1 MKKSNRSYSLVQRLR
16 AILWG
21 MLLVPPAVGLAF
33 FLAHSSHVLQGEAEA
48 DLRAALSLQQQFL
61 EYWAG
66 ERVQDVGHLASDP
79 RVLSLPAAS
88 LRDMLRGMLQAT
100 PAFDDLVVV
109 DEHGRTRADP
119 KYPAGVD
126 VSDREYFRAA
136 RAGRS
141 FVSDVI
147 TSRSSGGKIIVV
159 AAPVRDAQG
168 RFRGLVFGAVP
179 LDTLLGF
186 LQSLHAE
193 TSSRT
198 YLLDAKGN
206 LLSPPVDP
214 DKPGDKP
221 LRSLRA
227 GDAIFDQ
234 AQARTVSSGVYRD
247 HAGERVVGAYRF
259 VLNDRWLL
267 VGEKPEA
274 EIMLVHAGVVGLPL
288 LGAALLF
295 FIFGPMALRLARS
308 LEEPVRR
315 LEEHSR
321 KIEGGDFDVQCDP
334 EPQAGDPQEIRRL
347 NVAYCLMVDRVRDTL
362 DALRQASLTDHL
374 TGSANRKHLFQEGP
388 RLIDAGL
395 RAGMPVSLLM
405 LDLDNFKNVNDTF
418 GHAAG
423 DAVLTAFAELLE
435 RMVRQ
440 SDIFARVG
448 GEEFAVLA
456 PNAGQTAAVELA
468 ERIRLAVAALPVPF
482 GGQTL
487 SITVSIGTAT
497 LNVGPDTDRASGLR
511 AALESLMAL
520 ADDALYTAKRNGR
533 NRVESMALSPVPA
546 RV

>member
-1 MKKSNRSYSLVQRLR
+1 MQKSNRSYSLVRRLR
-16 AILWG
+16 AILWA
-21 MLLVPPAVGLAF
+21 MLLVPPAVGLGF
-33 FLAHSSHVLQGEAEA
+33 FLVYSSHVLQGEAEA

-61 EYWAG
+61 EYWVG
-66 ERVQDVGHLASDP
+66 ERVQDVSQLASDP
-79 RVLSLPAAS
+79 RVLSQPAPS
-88 LRDMLRGMLQAT
+88 LRDMLGGMLRTA
-100 PAFDDLVVV
+100 PGFDDLVVV
-109 DEHGRTRADP
+109 DELGRTRADA
-119 KYPAGVD
+119 KYAPGVD

-136 RAGRS
+136 KAGQS

-147 TSRSSGGKIIVV
+147 TSRSTGGKVLVV
-159 AAPVRDAQG
+159 AAPVRDGQG

-198 YLLDAKGN
+198 YLLDAKGG
-206 LLSPPVDP
+206 LLSPAVDP
-214 DKPGDKP
+214 AKPGDKP

-234 AQARTVSSGVYRD
+234 AQARAVSSGIYRD
-247 HAGERVVGAYRF
+247 HDGERVVGAYRF

-295 FIFGPMALRLARS
+295 FVFGPVALRLARS

-334 EPQAGDPQEIRRL
+334 EPQPGDPLEIRRL

-435 RMVRQ
+435 RTVRQ

-456 PNAGQTAAVELA
+456 PNAGQPAAVELA
-468 ERIRLAVAALPVPF
+468 ERIRLAVAALSVPF
-482 GGQTL
+482 GAETL
-487 SITVSIGTAT
+487 SITVSIGAAT
-497 LNVGPDTDRASGLR
+497 LNVGQGAVHASGLR
-511 AALESLMAL
+511 DALDELLAL
-520 ADDALYTAKRNGR
+520 ADEALYSAKRNGR
-533 NRVESMALSPVPA
+533 NRVESMTLPPVPA
-546 RV
+546 RG